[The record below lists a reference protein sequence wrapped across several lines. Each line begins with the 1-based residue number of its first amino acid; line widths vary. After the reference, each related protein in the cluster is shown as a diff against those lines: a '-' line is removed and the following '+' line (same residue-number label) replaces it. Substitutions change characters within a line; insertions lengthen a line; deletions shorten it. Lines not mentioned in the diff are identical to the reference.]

1 MSLLQRM
8 FRAPWTS
15 WSLQDSLW
23 VTFNAASGEICST
36 KQGLVLFCTALAP
49 QGGAEG
55 VPIVVMNANSWSFYF
70 NEINAKGGSKW
81 ER

>member
-1 MSLLQRM
+1 MGHLQRRLRGDM
-8 FRAPWTS
+8 FNETR
-15 WSLQDSLW
+15 
-23 VTFNAASGEICST
+23 SGT
-36 KQGLVLFCTALAP
+36 VLYCFSSS
-49 QGGAEG
+49 GGAEG